1 MSRRKWYQI
10 DNAAGADGAPA
21 LVRIFDG
28 IGGWFGVMA
37 AEFVQD
43 LDAITASQIDLHVNS
58 PGGDAF
64 EGLAIMNSLRKHPAK
79 VTAYVDGMAAS
90 IASVIVAGG
99 ADRVVMGLGAEIMIH
114 NPAANVAASNASDLR
129 EIADRLD
136 QMRDN
141 LASIYMHK
149 AGGDIESWRTA
160 MDAET
165 WYTAAEAV
173 AVGLADAIATDA
185 PVPESVKAQFDL
197 SIFNYAGRSHAPA
210 PQPPAA
216 SAAGSTPTPE
226 EGSAVAWTA
235 EQMTNL
241 RRKLGVAED
250 ADEAT
255 ILAALDESLAE
266 RAEPVAPTNTAEPAT
281 PVAPASTPAPAAPGT
296 MVIDASAWQAQQD
309 RIERLVAADN
319 RRRRDERDT
328 VIATAVKDGKF
339 PKARSEHWERLWDAD
354 PDGTREVINGLAK
367 GVVPM
372 NELGHA
378 GDDSDFDEFAHIF
391 PKEA

>member
-1 MSRRKWYQI
+1 VSRKWYQI
-10 DNAAGADGAPA
+10 ENAGSSDSPA
-21 LVRIFDG
+21 VIRIFDG
-28 IGGWFGVMA
+28 VGGWFGVYA
-37 AEFVQD
+37 SEFARD
-43 LDAITASQIDLHVNS
+43 LDAITANAIDLHVNS

-64 EGLAIMNSLRKHPAK
+64 EGLAIMNSLRKHPAT

-99 ADRVVMGLGAEIMIH
+99 ADKVVMGLGAEIMIH
-114 NPAANVAASNASDLR
+114 NPAANVGGSDARDLR

-149 AGGDIESWRTA
+149 AGGDLEFWRAA

-165 WYTAAEAV
+165 WYTAQEAV
-173 AVGLADAIATDA
+173 DVGLADAIAVES
-185 PVPESVKAQFDL
+185 PVPESVKARFDL
-197 SIFNYAGRSHAPA
+197 SIFNYAGRAHAPA
-210 PQPPAA
+210 PKHPAVSA
-216 SAAGSTPTPE
+216 SGSTEKP
-226 EGSAVAWTA
+226 EGSPAVAFSD
-235 EQMTNL
+235 EQLTSM
-241 RRKLGVAED
+241 RQQLGIATD

-255 ILAALDESLAE
+255 ILAALGEALSE
-266 RAEPVAPTNTAEPAT
+266 RAEAPAAPSATPQASASPAPAPT
-281 PVAPASTPAPAAPGT
+281 PVAAAPGT

-378 GDDSDFDEFAHIF
+378 GDDSDFDEFSHIF